1 MKVSVI
7 YTYIYQYQVLV
18 VRQGSGQGGRGRLGK
33 EVELRRPHTIHTC
46 TVSFL
51 LVASQE
57 KRLQCSVKPVT
68 LSVSFTGELGR
79 STLDA
84 SL

>member
-1 MKVSVI
+1 M
-7 YTYIYQYQVLV
+7 
-18 VRQGSGQGGRGRLGK
+18 VRQRQGTGGGDGLGK
-33 EVELRRPHTIHTC
+33 EVELRKPHTIHIC

-57 KRLQCSVKPVT
+57 KTLQCSVKPVT
-68 LSVSFTGELGR
+68 LSVSFMGDLGR
-79 STLDA
+79 RSALDA

>member
-1 MKVSVI
+1 M
-7 YTYIYQYQVLV
+7 

-33 EVELRRPHTIHTC
+33 EVELRKPHTIHTC

-57 KRLQCSVKPVT
+57 KTLQCSVKPVT
-68 LSVSFTGELGR
+68 LSVSFMGDLGR
-79 STLDA
+79 RSALDA

>member
-1 MKVSVI
+1 MHKDLRSHNR
-7 YTYIYQYQVLV
+7 VLV
-18 VRQGSGQGGRGRLGK
+18 VRQGAGQGGRGRLGK

-46 TVSFL
+46 IVSFL

-57 KRLQCSVKPVT
+57 KRQCPVKSVT
-68 LSVSFTGELGR
+68 LSMSFRAQLGRR